1 MSYIAIESNESLAE
15 AAKHWLSVSHIA
27 LDSEFMRVD
36 TFFPK
41 LALIQINDGQNT
53 YLIDPLAIDEWQPLK
68 EVFTSTAVTKV
79 LHSCS
84 EDLDAFYSNL
94 GVLPTPIFDTQL
106 AASFASVGGVMGYQ
120 RLVKALLDIDL
131 EKGET
136 RSDWLKRPLS
146 ESQKH
151 YAAEDVNHLLP
162 MARILEQ
169 KLRELGRLQWL
180 EDDCEALLNDWLA
193 AQAEGY
199 SYERVKKAWMLKGHQ
214 LNVLAHL
221 VKWREERCRTQD
233 KPRGHIIND
242 ALLVEVSQRLPQ
254 TVAHLSKIKGIKGP
268 TLRKEGEQ
276 IVQLIHA
283 CKDVPKEQWPPRMD
297 RPLSQSAG
305 EWFKDIRKLVN
316 TLAEQ
321 LDVPPELLARK
332 KPLEWML
339 RQGYPQ
345 GPFKLHDS
353 LKGWRESVVGTP
365 VLDLLNKL
373 AQQ

>member
-1 MSYIAIESNESLAE
+1 MSYIAIESNQALAE
-15 AAKHWLSVSHIA
+15 AAEKWLSVPQIA

-36 TFFPK
+36 TFYPK
-41 LALIQINDGQNT
+41 LALVQINDGENS

-68 EVFTSTAVTKV
+68 DVFTSPNVLKV

-94 GVLPTPIFDTQL
+94 GVLPRPIFDTQL

-120 RLVKALLDIDL
+120 RLVKALLDVDL

-146 ESQKH
+146 DSQKH

-162 MARILEQ
+162 MFTILRSRLE
-169 KLRELGRLQWL
+169 ELGRLTWL
-180 EDDCEALLNDWLA
+180 ETDCESILDDWLA

-199 SYERVKKAWMLKGHQ
+199 SHERVKKAWMLKGHQ

-221 VKWREERCRTQD
+221 VQWREARCRKQD

-242 ALLVEVSQRLPQ
+242 ALLVEVSTRLPQ
-254 TVAHLSKIKGIKGP
+254 TVAQLSKIKGIKGP
-268 TLRKEGEQ
+268 TLRKEGDQ
-276 IVQLIHA
+276 IVAVIHA
-283 CKDVPKEQWPPRMD
+283 CKETPKDQWPARMD
-297 RPLSQSAG
+297 RPLSQAAG
-305 EWFKDIRKLVN
+305 EWFKDLRRLVN
-316 TLAEQ
+316 KIAED

-332 KPLEWML
+332 KQLEWML
-339 RQGYPQ
+339 RQGYPH
-345 GPFKLHDS
+345 GPFPLHDA
-353 LKGWRESVVGTP
+353 LEGWREP
-365 VLDLLNKL
+365 VIGEPILDLLNKL
-373 AQQ
+373 AKA